1 MTQHQYAQKTF
12 TQITNVAAEKALYIG
27 GEWQSGVSTVSN
39 INPSDIAENLGEFAQ
54 ASEAQVQQ
62 AITAAKQAQPEW
74 EHTPIE
80 RKQAV
85 LQAIGDELIGRC
97 DELGALLAREEGKPF
112 AEGRGEIYR
121 AGQFFQYFAAEVL
134 RQIGDNAASVR
145 PGVSVEVTREAVGV
159 IGIISPWNF
168 PTATAAWKIA
178 PALAFGNSVIW
189 KPANLTPASAVALTE
204 IIHRQGL
211 PAGTFNLV
219 LGGGSTVGN
228 ALIHSKEINGVSFT
242 GSVDT
247 GRKVATATAP
257 NFIRCQLEMGS
268 KNALVIADDAD
279 IQIAV
284 EATIA
289 GSFSGAGQKCTAS
302 SRLVVMDSIHDAYVE
317 ALIKRMSELKVG
329 HALDEGIFM
338 GPVVDGKQLDANL
351 TWIEK
356 AKDCGAEL
364 AFGGERLTMP
374 HEGFYMSPTLFVN
387 TKNSW
392 EVNQEEVFAPMASV
406 IRVADLDEA
415 IATVNDTRFGLTG
428 GIITQSLR
436 SSAIFKQ
443 QAQTGCVMVN
453 LPTAGT
459 DYHVPFGGR
468 KESSFGPREQGQ
480 YAKEFYTVVK
490 TAYQRPY

>member
-1 MTQHQYAQKTF
+1 MTF
-12 TQITNVAAEKALYIG
+12 DAEKALYIA
-27 GEWQSGVSTVSN
+27 GEWQSGTTTINN
-39 INPSDIAENLGEFAQ
+39 INPSDISQNLGEFAQ
-54 ASEAQVQQ
+54 ASQQQVQH
-62 AITAAKQAQPEW
+62 AIDAARTAQPEW
-74 EHTPIE
+74 EKTPLE
-80 RKQAV
+80 HKQKV
-85 LQAIGDELIGRC
+85 LQAIGDELIARC
-97 DELGALLAREEGKPF
+97 DELGTLLSSEEGKPF

-121 AGQFFQYFAAEVL
+121 AGQFFQYYAAEVL
-134 RQIGDNAASVR
+134 RQMGDIAQSTR
-145 PGVSVEVTREAVGV
+145 PGVSVEVSREAVGV
-159 IGIISPWNF
+159 VAIISPWNF

-219 LGGGSTVGN
+219 LGSGSEVGN
-228 ALIHSKEINGVSFT
+228 ALINSEQINAVSFT

-247 GRKVATATAP
+247 GRKVAAATAP
-257 NFIRCQLEMGS
+257 NFVRCQLEMGS

-279 IQIAV
+279 IQTAV
-284 EATIA
+284 EATIM

-302 SRLVVMDSIHDAYVE
+302 SRLVVVDSIHDAYVD
-317 ALIKRMSELKVG
+317 ALIKRMSTLKIG
-329 HALDEGIFM
+329 HALEDGVFM
-338 GPVVDGKQLDANL
+338 GPVVDGNQLQSNL
-351 TWIEK
+351 DWIEK
-356 AKDCGAEL
+356 ARRHGAEL
-364 AFGGERLTMP
+364 AFGGEKLNME
-374 HEGFYMSPTLFVN
+374 HDGYYMAPTLFLN
-387 TKNSW
+387 TQNNW
-392 EVNQEEVFAPMASV
+392 DVNQEEVFAPMASV

-436 SSAIFKQ
+436 SSALFKQ

-468 KESSFGPREQGQ
+468 KQSSFGPREQGQ

>member
-1 MTQHQYAQKTF
+1 MTVQAQNI
-12 TQITNVAAEKALYIG
+12 QAEKSLYIG
-27 GEWQSGVSTVSN
+27 GEWQSGISTIAN
-39 INPSDIAENLGEFAQ
+39 INPSDITQHLGHFAQ
-54 ASEAQVQQ
+54 ASESQVQD
-62 AITAAKQAQPEW
+62 AISAAKKAQPQW
-74 EHTPIE
+74 EKTPLE

-85 LQAIGDELIGRC
+85 LQAIGDELIARC
-97 DELGALLAREEGKPF
+97 DELGRLLSSEEGKPF
-112 AEGRGEIYR
+112 MEGRGEIYR

-134 RQIGDNAASVR
+134 RQIGDSADSVR

-159 IGIISPWNF
+159 IAVISPWNF

-211 PAGTFNLV
+211 PEGTFNLV
-219 LGGGSTVGN
+219 LGNGSQVGN
-228 ALIHSKEINGVSFT
+228 ALINSKEINGVSFT

-257 NFIRCQLEMGS
+257 NFVRCQLEMGS

-279 IQIAV
+279 IQTAV

-302 SRLVVMDSIHDAYVE
+302 SRLVVMDGIHDAYVE

-329 HALDEGIFM
+329 HALEDGIFM
-338 GPVVDGKQLDANL
+338 GPVVDGNQLDANFG
-351 TWIEK
+351 WMEN
-356 AKDCGAEL
+356 ARQSGAEL
-364 AFGGERLTMP
+364 AFGGERLNLE
-374 HEGFYMSPTLFVN
+374 HDGYYMSPTLFIN
-387 TKNSW
+387 TDNKW

-406 IRVADLDEA
+406 IRVSDLDEA
-415 IATVNDTRFGLTG
+415 IATTNDTRFGLTG

-436 SSAIFKQ
+436 TSSLFKQ

>member
-1 MTQHQYAQKTF
+1 MTQLQ
-12 TQITNVAAEKALYIG
+12 NVQAENALYIG
-27 GEWQSGVSTVSN
+27 GEWQAGVSTVTN
-39 INPSDIAENLGEFAQ
+39 INPSDISENIGNFAQ
-54 ASEAQVQQ
+54 ASAEQVQQ
-62 AITAAKQAQPEW
+62 AISAAKHAQPEW
-74 EHTPIE
+74 EKTPIE

-85 LQAIGDELIGRC
+85 LQAIGDELIARC
-97 DELGALLAREEGKPF
+97 DELGTLLSREEGKPF

-134 RQIGDNAASVR
+134 RQIGDNADSVR

-204 IIHRQGL
+204 IIHRQGI

-219 LGGGSTVGN
+219 LGSGSTVGD
-228 ALIHSKEINGVSFT
+228 ALINSKEVNGVSFT

-247 GRKVATATAP
+247 GRKVAAATAP
-257 NFIRCQLEMGS
+257 NFVRCQLEMGS

-279 IQIAV
+279 IQTAV
-284 EATIA
+284 DATIA

-302 SRLVVMDSIHDAYVE
+302 SRLVVMDSIHDQYVE

-329 HALDEGIFM
+329 HALEEGVFM
-338 GPVVDGKQLDANL
+338 GPVVDGNQLEANL
-351 TWIEK
+351 GWVEK
-356 AKDCGAEL
+356 ARQSGGEL
-364 AFGGERLTMP
+364 AFGGERLSMK
-374 HEGFYMSPTLFVN
+374 HEGFYMSPTLFLN
-387 TKNSW
+387 TKNDW

-406 IRVADLDEA
+406 IRVADLEEA
-415 IATVNDTRFGLTG
+415 IATTNDTRFGLTG

-436 SSAIFKQ
+436 TSAMFKQ